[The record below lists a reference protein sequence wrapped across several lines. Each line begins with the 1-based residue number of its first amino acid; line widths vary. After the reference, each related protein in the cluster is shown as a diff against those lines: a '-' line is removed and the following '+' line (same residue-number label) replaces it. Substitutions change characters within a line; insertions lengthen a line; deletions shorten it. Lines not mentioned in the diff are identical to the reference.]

1 MKKKNIEKS
10 FYSMHDTTIYGLLTA
25 KFQHQ
30 LIEIKAIEKKG
41 KIIFYSGEDPV
52 YNKMG
57 RVIREVLTQKPKVDG
72 FIYLHLQQFCYA
84 GKIDLSLIRKILK
97 LKYELHF
104 CKEDLSFN
112 NLSDLKKNL
121 DNLII
126 YNNTINKKISKK
138 I

>member
-10 FYSMHDTTIYGLLTA
+10 YYSMHDTTIYGLLTA

-30 LIEIKAIEKKG
+30 LIEIKASEKKG
-41 KIIFYSGEDPV
+41 KIIFYSGEDPI

-84 GKIDLSLIRKILK
+84 GEIDLSLLKKILK
-97 LKYELHF
+97 LKYEIHF

-112 NLSDLKKNL
+112 NLSDLRKNL

-126 YNNTINKKISKK
+126 FNNSIKKTSKK